1 MRGFGFFYL
10 SSMLIVE
17 VLVDVNIPIKDLV
30 ALVVAVS
37 QQTMSA
43 IKAVRQLKEDLLKQQ
58 AALPGDGRNEK
69 ILDILQRLEKQN
81 IDLAVLTETLIG
93 ASVSKLKK
101 HANAEIANT
110 AKGLVKKW
118 KGVAQQAQAAAAA
131 GGGGGGKA
139 TSKSDNSTSGSSAAS
154 SPAKLKRL
162 SSAGSS
168 ELSADAEFVGLPPHR
183 INICKKFH
191 TTFLMSK
198 TELSKDLNESAVS
211 QLCISRAA
219 EVDAAIDTW
228 SKGMKPTYM
237 EKVRS
242 LVFNLKKNGPLREQ
256 VILGQV
262 TADRLTKMSS
272 EELLSAEKAK
282 ERDETV
288 KHLQDSRRLD
298 WEQANEGKI
307 NEMCGIKGDLLKASL
322 FTCGRCKSV
331 KTTSTQK
338 QTRSADEPMTVF
350 VLCLNCGN
358 RWKC

>member
-1 MRGFGFFYL
+1 
-10 SSMLIVE
+10 
-17 VLVDVNIPIKDLV
+17 
-30 ALVVAVS
+30 
-37 QQTMSA
+37 MSA

-69 ILDILQRLEKQN
+69 ILDILQRLEKQK
-81 IDLAVLTETLIG
+81 IDLGVLTETLIG

-101 HANAEIANT
+101 HENADIANT

-118 KGVAQQAQAAAAA
+118 KGVANQAKAAAA
-131 GGGGGGKA
+131 GGGNK
-139 TSKSDNSTSGSSAAS
+139 TSKSDSNISTSSGGSAKSASSSA
-154 SPAKLKRL
+154 KQKRT

-168 ELSADAEFVGLPPHR
+168 ELSADAEFLGLPPHR

-191 TTFLMSK
+191 TIFLMSK
-198 TELSKDLNESAVS
+198 SELSKELNESAVS
-211 QLCISRAA
+211 QLCITRAA
-219 EVDAAIDTW
+219 EADAAIDTW

-262 TADRLTKMSS
+262 SADRLTKMSS
-272 EELLSAEKAK
+272 EELLSEEKAK
-282 ERDETV
+282 ERDATV
-288 KHLQDSRRLD
+288 KSLQDSRRLD

-350 VLCLNCGN
+350 VFCLNCGN
-358 RWKC
+358 RW

>member
-1 MRGFGFFYL
+1 
-10 SSMLIVE
+10 
-17 VLVDVNIPIKDLV
+17 
-30 ALVVAVS
+30 
-37 QQTMSA
+37 MSA
-43 IKAVRQLKEDLLKQQ
+43 IKAVRQLKEDLLKEQ
-58 AALPGDGRNEK
+58 AAPPGDGRNEK

-101 HANAEIANT
+101 HDNADIANT

-118 KGVAQQAQAAAAA
+118 KGVANQAQAQAASATPTPKKNGSENNSSS
-131 GGGGGGKA
+131 GGTKP
-139 TSKSDNSTSGSSAAS
+139 SPSSSAQ
-154 SPAKLKRL
+154 LKRL

-168 ELSADAEFVGLPPHR
+168 ELSIDAEFASLPAHR

-191 TTFLMSK
+191 TIFLMSK
-198 TELSKDLNESAVS
+198 SELSKELNESAVS
-211 QLCISRAA
+211 QLCISRAG

-237 EKVRS
+237 EKVRT

-262 TADRLTKMSS
+262 SADRLTKMSS
-272 EELLSAEKAK
+272 EELQTAEKAK
-282 ERDETV
+282 ERYETV

-307 NEMCGIKGDLLKASL
+307 NEMCGIKGELLKASL
-322 FTCGRCKSV
+322 FTCGRCKST

>member
-1 MRGFGFFYL
+1 M
-10 SSMLIVE
+10 SS
-17 VLVDVNIPIKDLV
+17 
-30 ALVVAVS
+30 
-37 QQTMSA
+37 
-43 IKAVRQLKEDLLKQQ
+43 IKAVRQLKEDLLKEQ
-58 AALPGDGRNEK
+58 AAPPGDGRNEK
-69 ILDILQRLEKQN
+69 ILDILQRLEKQKV
-81 IDLAVLTETLIG
+81 DLAVLTETLIG

-101 HANAEIANT
+101 HDNADIAST

-118 KGVAQQAQAAAAA
+118 KSVANQAQAAAV
-131 GGGGGGKA
+131 GK
-139 TSKSDNSTSGSSAAS
+139 TPPSKSDSSSSNSSSAKSKS
-154 SPAKLKRL
+154 SPAQLKRL
-162 SSAGSS
+162 ASAGSS
-168 ELSADAEFVGLPPHR
+168 EISAESEFAGLPPHR

-191 TTFLMSK
+191 SIFLMSK

-219 EVDAAIDTW
+219 EVDAAIDAW
-228 SKGMKPTYM
+228 SKGIKQTYM

-242 LVFNLKKNGPLREQ
+242 LVFNLKKNSSLREQ

-262 TADRLTKMSS
+262 SADRLTRMSS
-272 EELLSAEKAK
+272 EELLSEQKAK
-282 ERDETV
+282 ERNATV

-307 NEMCGIKGDLLKASL
+307 NEMCGIKGELLKASL

>member
-1 MRGFGFFYL
+1 
-10 SSMLIVE
+10 
-17 VLVDVNIPIKDLV
+17 
-30 ALVVAVS
+30 
-37 QQTMSA
+37 MSA
-43 IKAVRQLKEDLLKQQ
+43 IKTVRQLKEDLLKEQ
-58 AALPGDGRNEK
+58 AAPPGDGRNEK
-69 ILDILQRLEKQN
+69 ILDILQRLEKQK

-101 HANAEIANT
+101 HENADIANA

-118 KGVAQQAQAAAAA
+118 KSVANQAQAAAA
-131 GGGGGGKA
+131 GGGKA
-139 TSKSDNSTSGSSAAS
+139 PPQSSTSNNSSGDSAKS
-154 SPAKLKRL
+154 SPSSSQLKRL

-168 ELSADAEFVGLPPHR
+168 ELSADAEFAGLPAHR

-191 TTFLMSK
+191 TIFLMSK
-198 TELSKDLNESAVS
+198 TELSKELNESAVS

-219 EVDAAIDTW
+219 EVDEAIDTW

-256 VILGQV
+256 VILGEV
-262 TADRLTKMSS
+262 SAERLTKMSS
-272 EELLSAEKAK
+272 EELLSEEKAK

-307 NEMCGIKGDLLKASL
+307 NEMCGIKGELLKASL

>member
-1 MRGFGFFYL
+1 
-10 SSMLIVE
+10 
-17 VLVDVNIPIKDLV
+17 
-30 ALVVAVS
+30 
-37 QQTMSA
+37 MSA
-43 IKAVRQLKEDLLKQQ
+43 IKAVRQLKEDLLKEQ
-58 AALPGDGRNEK
+58 AAPPGDGRNEK

-101 HANAEIANT
+101 HDNTDIANT

-118 KGVAQQAQAAAAA
+118 KGVANQAQAAASATPTPKKNGSENNSSS
-131 GGGGGGKA
+131 GGGGGGTKP
-139 TSKSDNSTSGSSAAS
+139 SSSSAQ
-154 SPAKLKRL
+154 LKRL

-168 ELSADAEFVGLPPHR
+168 ELSIDAEFASLPAHR
-183 INICKKFH
+183 INICKKIH
-191 TTFLMSK
+191 TIFLMSK
-198 TELSKDLNESAVS
+198 AELSKELNESAVS
-211 QLCISRAA
+211 QLCISRAG
-219 EVDAAIDTW
+219 EVDAAIDAW

-237 EKVRS
+237 EKVRT

-262 TADRLTKMSS
+262 SADRLTKMSS
-272 EELLSAEKAK
+272 EELQTAEKAK

-307 NEMCGIKGDLLKASL
+307 NEMCGIKGELLKASL
-322 FTCGRCKSV
+322 FTCGRCKST